1 MNKQEY
7 LDQLRT
13 ALGCLSEEEVEESVA
28 FYTEMIDD
36 RVADGMSEEEAA
48 AQLDEPKTAARAIIG
63 DLPAEAREASQ
74 VSRAARATPTQVVPP
89 VQPNSKPKSRVL
101 YWTLVIL
108 GSPLWLAL
116 LLAGAAV
123 IVAVVAIVAALA
135 LSVAAFAAS
144 LLLALWVLA
153 AALLAA
159 GPLGVAVCFYG
170 LAIGQPAYA
179 AAELGSDLI
188 CFGLG
193 LFCLHGAV
201 AASAGADRLW
211 RACIAKAKIWLAK
224 GKNKIRKGN
233 SETQGPTA
241 LALITSSLG
250 VKEAAREA

>member
-36 RVADGMSEEEAA
+36 RVADGMSEEEAT

-74 VSRAARATPTQVVPP
+74 VSRAAQATPTQAVPP
-89 VQPNSKPKSRVL
+89 NPKPKSRVL

-116 LLAGAAV
+116 LLAAAAV
-123 IVAVVAIVAALA
+123 VLAAVVIVAALV
-135 LSVAAFAAS
+135 LSVAAVAAS
-144 LLLALWVLA
+144 LLLTLWVLA
-153 AALLAA
+153 AGLLAA
-159 GPLGVAVCFYG
+159 GPLGIAVCFYG
-170 LAIGQPAYA
+170 LAMGQPAYA
-179 AAELGSDLI
+179 AAELGSGLI

-193 LFCLHGAV
+193 LFCLHGAA
-201 AASAGADRLW
+201 AASAGAGRLW
-211 RACIAKAKIWLAK
+211 RVCIAKAKIWFAK
-224 GKNKIRKGN
+224 GKNKIRKGDLG
-233 SETQGPTA
+233 TQGPTA
-241 LALITSSLG
+241 FALITSSLG

>member
-36 RVADGMSEEEAA
+36 RVADGMSEEEAT

-74 VSRAARATPTQVVPP
+74 VSQAAQATLTQAVPP
-89 VQPNSKPKSRVL
+89 VQPNPKPKSRVL

-116 LLAGAAV
+116 LLAAAAV
-123 IVAVVAIVAALA
+123 VVAAVVIVAALV
-135 LSVAAFAAS
+135 LSVAAVAAS
-144 LLLALWVLA
+144 LLLTLWVLA
-153 AALLAA
+153 AGLLAA
-159 GPLGVAVCFYG
+159 GPLGIAVCFYG
-170 LAIGQPAYA
+170 LAMGQPAYA
-179 AAELGSDLI
+179 AAELGSGLI

-193 LFCLHGAV
+193 LFCLHGAA
-201 AASAGADRLW
+201 AASTGAGRLW
-211 RACIAKAKIWLAK
+211 RVCIAKAKIWFAK
-224 GKNKIRKGN
+224 GKNKIRKGD

-241 LALITSSLG
+241 FALITSSLG